1 MLKQLHKI
9 FLYAILI
16 CSLSFPSVVYAV
28 NEPYSADKN
37 GQKEGIELIQND
49 VQVEDSEIE
58 PINTESVKKS
68 VVPDTS
74 KEGKK
79 IIGLFLKSMVALAF
93 CILTIYLILL
103 FIKRYY
109 YSSSVLSE
117 SEEFESLDLSTPNNK
132 NDALKS
138 FLNRTK

>member
-1 MLKQLHKI
+1 
-9 FLYAILI
+9 
-16 CSLSFPSVVYAV
+16 V